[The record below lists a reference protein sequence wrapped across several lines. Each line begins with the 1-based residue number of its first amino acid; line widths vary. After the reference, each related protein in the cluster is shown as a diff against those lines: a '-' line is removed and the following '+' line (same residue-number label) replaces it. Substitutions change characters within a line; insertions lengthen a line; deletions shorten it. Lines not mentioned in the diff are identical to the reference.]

1 MMKKGGLM
9 GTQFMLV
16 NQTKGESIGFV
27 HMAGAKAREL
37 TGNPA
42 QAALV
47 TWYLLNNQGDLIQ
60 FVSDTN
66 NEWPFKEGS
75 RADMDSYSDVTAKYI
90 EQLVKQGILKVEGL
104 LYADEDCPEEIF
116 VLNLKNCWMQAN
128 TLA

>member
-1 MMKKGGLM
+1 M
-9 GTQFMLV
+9 GTQFTLV
-16 NQTKGESIGFV
+16 NQTKGERIEFA
-27 HMAGAKAREL
+27 HMAGAKAKEL

-66 NEWPFKEGS
+66 NEWPFSEGC
-75 RADMDSYSDVTAKYI
+75 RADMDSYPDVTAKYI
-90 EQLVKQGILKVEGL
+90 EQLVEQGILKVEEL
-104 LYADEDCPEEIF
+104 LYADTDSPEEIF

-128 TLA
+128 KLATSAD